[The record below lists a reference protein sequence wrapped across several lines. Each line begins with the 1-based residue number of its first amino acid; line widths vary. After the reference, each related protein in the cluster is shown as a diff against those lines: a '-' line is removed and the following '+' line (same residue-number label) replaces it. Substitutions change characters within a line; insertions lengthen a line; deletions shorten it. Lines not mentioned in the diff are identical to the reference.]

1 MIIEVLKKPCQG
13 HLCPVFVASF
23 LENFLVK
30 VTFGKLTWVLSL
42 HLQGIGMTE
51 GGADDGG
58 RAAWKALKAVVLVLV
73 W

>member
-23 LENFLVK
+23 LENF
-30 VTFGKLTWVLSL
+30 TFGKLTWVLSL
-42 HLQGIGMTE
+42 YLQGIGMTE

-58 RAAWKALKAVVLVLV
+58 RAAWKALKSVVLVLV